1 MRTVIP
7 DNANFVPEG
16 ATRVF
21 TGIIYDVYQW
31 PQERFDGSIA
41 TFEMLKRPDTV
52 EVLAIKDGK
61 IVAIIDEQPT
71 RKPELTL
78 PGGRHNV
85 PTETELDCAKRELH
99 EETGMRFK
107 NWRLVAATQP
117 LHKIEQVVYI
127 FLATGFEG
135 QDKPH
140 VDEGGE
146 RIEVRMMDFAEA
158 KQIAEEGSK
167 RYWPNQLLRS
177 VASLDELLDLPQI
190 K

>member
-7 DNANFVPEG
+7 KNANFVP
-16 ATRVF
+16 ADAKRVF

-31 PQERFDGSIA
+31 QQELFDGSQA
-41 TFEMLKRPDTV
+41 TFEMLKRPDTI
-52 EVLAIKDGK
+52 EVLAIKDDK

-78 PGGRHNV
+78 PGGRHDV
-85 PTETELDCAKRELH
+85 PTETELECAKRELH

-107 NWRLVAATQP
+107 TWRLISADQ
-117 LHKIEQVVYI
+117 LYHKIEQVLYI
-127 FLATGFEG
+127 FLATDFEG

-140 VDEGGE
+140 VDGGGE
-146 RIEVRMMDFAEA
+146 RITLKMMEFSEA
-158 KQIAEEGSK
+158 KRIAEEGK
-167 RYWPNQLLRS
+167 DRFWPNDLLRRAES
-177 VASLDELLDLPQI
+177 IDELLDLPEY